1 MKNLIR
7 SAVFMLS
14 TGMLF
19 AQTQGAQ
26 TNVGQPTDANQ
37 PVHKGCLSGTKNNYI
52 LTKADGS
59 KFRLHS
65 DKDLDDHINRTVELR
80 GNVKAEGAD
89 RSPSATRQ
97 FPEIDVAD
105 LKTISQGCDPN
116 VSANP
121 SQTGTNN
128 VPAATAA
135 GNTGMTATAGTA
147 QTGGSATMGATTTVA
162 PSTMTTVAAGTT
174 PCNPNASA
182 AVGSTTNTT
191 TAPTGTTVA
200 ANANTMPQSDQTP
213 QTDAGGATDKDEP
226 LFKGCITGSKGQFML
241 KTDDGMQYRLHSDKD
256 INEHTGNRVEIRGTI
271 QPEGVSKEKAANN
284 WKGELDVADIKTVSK
299 GCAMGQHKH

>member
-116 VSANP
+116 IPANP
-121 SQTGTNN
+121 AQTGTNN
-128 VPAATAA
+128 VPAAGDKWATS
-135 GNTGMTATAGTA
+135 GHTHPGMTA
-147 QTGGSATMGATTTVA
+147 
-162 PSTMTTVAAGTT
+162 TTVAAGTT
-174 PCNPNASA
+174 PCNPNAST
-182 AVGSTTNTT
+182 AVGTTTNTT
-191 TAPTGTTVA
+191 TAQTGTTVA
-200 ANANTMPQSDQTP
+200 AAGTTTTAANSNTMPQSDQTP

-226 LFKGCITGSKGQFML
+226 LFKGCITGSKGKFML

-256 INEHTGNRVEIRGTI
+256 INEHAGNRVEIRGTL
-271 QPEGVSKEKAANN
+271 QPEGVSKEKAAHN

-299 GCAMGQHKH
+299 GCAMGQNKQ